1 MCINLNEN
9 TWRLIDVIVGAM
21 LGFGISMAVKW
32 NEDRMEK
39 NKSHFLLKTEL
50 AAIEKEINVW
60 SSSPNV
66 IPQQQIPHLKVS
78 AQESRLAKMNE
89 NVAKE
94 AYQLEYALNKAEE
107 SRRIAAV
114 LLDQQQTPEFLA
126 HSKVYAEYLHL
137 AKDHLYKIKKL
148 LRCD

>member
-9 TWRLIDVIVGAM
+9 TWRLIDIIVGAM
-21 LGFGISMAVKW
+21 LGIGISIAIKW

-50 AAIEKEINVW
+50 TAIEKEISIW
-60 SSSPNV
+60 SSTPDV
-66 IPQQQIPHLKVS
+66 IPLQQIPHLKVS

-89 NVAKE
+89 DVAKE

-107 SRRIAAV
+107 SRKIAAE
-114 LLDQQQTPEFLA
+114 LRGQPHTSEFLA
-126 HSKVYAEYLHL
+126 YS
-137 AKDHLYKIKKL
+137 
-148 LRCD
+148 